1 MNGSK
6 RFIVSMSHPTEE
18 GIFAETGVIFQLLD
32 LKEVSGMTGDQI
44 KYICNHRVVGRV
56 KLHRILNP
64 EAWKTRETYLR
75 VEATAIQEPQDARLQ
90 EIDQLEKD
98 TTMSDTTSDIY
109 RNLKKLTKTQEEKDL
124 VQSFEH
130 LVKLQHDLE
139 EDVRFTRSSISF
151 LAVSPGDGD
160 DSLWQSVRLWQ
171 SFIEQRLNMAQNEM
185 QTDFQTK
192 LLEFLK
198 KEKGFTDK
206 DIPKYVVVSTLHQ
219 PWTMNLQ
226 THPNP
231 FYINILV
238 QSDLMTSPHLCRKK
252 FKNYRNACK
261 LSFNHWY
268 WRVLLLFKKFLKP

>member
-1 MNGSK
+1 MYPLFPLGGIVYTPSSDHVLNIFEPRYRELYNDILMNGSK

-18 GIFAETGVIFQLLD
+18 GTFAETGVIFQLLD
-32 LKEVSGMTGDQI
+32 LKEVSGLTNDQI
-44 KYICNHRVVGRV
+44 KYVCNHRVVGRV

-75 VEATAIQEPQDARLQ
+75 VEATAIQETQDARLQ
-90 EIDQLEKD
+90 EMAQLEKD
-98 TTMSDTTSDIY
+98 SKVSDTTSDIY
-109 RNLKKLTKTQEEKDL
+109 RSLKKLVKTSEEKEL
-124 VQSFEH
+124 VHSFEH

-139 EDVRFTRSSISF
+139 EDVRFTRSSIAS

-171 SFIEQRLNMAQNEM
+171 SFIEQRLVMAQNEM

-206 DIPKYVVVSTLHQ
+206 DIPKYVLSHFNSIRLTTRLIV
-219 PWTMNLQ
+219 
-226 THPNP
+226 
-231 FYINILV
+231 ILV
-238 QSDLMTSPHLCRKK
+238 L
-252 FKNYRNACK
+252 
-261 LSFNHWY
+261 
-268 WRVLLLFKKFLKP
+268 